1 MADPV
6 NFKVL
11 PNGTVLERQDD
22 GSYRPAKMQT
32 DWDRIDRL
40 TEEEIEEWSRTD
52 PDHPGTDAAFWKGVP
67 AKTPEKQAIS
77 IKLDK
82 DLLDFFKAQGRG
94 YQTRINAVLRHYMDR
109 MKKAG

>member
-1 MADPV
+1 MANV
-6 NFKVL
+6 FKRL
-11 PNGTVLERQDD
+11 TDGTVLERQDD
-22 GSYRPAKMQT
+22 GSYRPAQT
-32 DWDRIDRL
+32 HMDWNRINRL

-52 PDHPGTDAAFWKGVP
+52 PDHPGTDAEFWKGVP

>member
-1 MADPV
+1 MRSSGKASP
-6 NFKVL
+6 
-11 PNGTVLERQDD
+11 R
-22 GSYRPAKMQT
+22 
-32 DWDRIDRL
+32 
-40 TEEEIEEWSRTD
+40 
-52 PDHPGTDAAFWKGVP
+52 
-67 AKTPEKQAIS
+67 KTPEKQAIS